1 VIADLI
7 SRFKK
12 AGFESLSGEDL
23 AICVTTPDF
32 PNNFKL
38 ELGLDW
44 KDCYEKKAIDKV
56 HK

>member
-1 VIADLI
+1 MIADLI